1 MTGEPFQTG
10 DEPLLGETQQTGEES
25 FQAVGQQTGE
35 DSFQAGDE
43 SFQAGDDL
51 GGETQQRGKHT
62 GNESLCNEG
71 TDLGREP
78 QQTTGDE
85 PFHQPLHTGDGSLNF
100 QTGGVPLY
108 KATRR
113 VMSSQEKIK
122 HHTNSKHFEGYKAS
136 RGHAHKKRSS
146 SPLDDCHQRNKRM
159 KKSSFLLDDH
169 HQAKKHKK
177 RSSSPFDD
185 HHQRKKHK
193 HH

>member
-1 MTGEPFQTG
+1 MSLCRCMG
-10 DEPLLGETQQTGEES
+10 DEPSQAPYQTGWRHGTKTSSES
-25 FQAVGQQTGE
+25 GHSNTCTK
-35 DSFQAGDE
+35 AGI
-43 SFQAGDDL
+43 S
-51 GGETQQRGKHT
+51 TKTKRH
-62 GNESLCNEG
+62 EG
-71 TDLGREP
+71 SCR
-78 QQTTGDE
+78 
-85 PFHQPLHTGDGSLNF
+85 H
-100 QTGGVPLY
+100 
-108 KATRR
+108 KRK
-113 VMSSQEKIK
+113 MK